1 MPPRRAERERAQ
13 QALALVHRRQVLR
26 RLRLLVLPQ
35 LRLQHLLLLLELLP
49 LLLHKRQVRCSCQ
62 LLLLLLL
69 CCAVL
74 GWCCGGCEA
83 AELCCVAQAEAE
95 ARASGA
101 QSGSKRGV

>member
-1 MPPRRAERERAQ
+1 M
-13 QALALVHRRQVLR
+13 HRRQVLR

-69 CCAVL
+69 LCGAVL
-74 GWCCGGCEA
+74 GWCCGGGKA